1 MRVMLRRERRRRNV
15 IDFQG
20 HSLPLPHNALVE
32 RNDLLNHTARY
43 TDYLILVTRDKY
55 LAYGVRYSPVPLCLC
70 RIYDDLDEAL
80 RVVHKILPLCLIVDL
95 EGWPQPT
102 LILLDQL
109 RALQK
114 KYPTME
120 IVLIT
125 PNTDDLTRL
134 FLQASC
140 GCRIIDKR
148 LALLQARS
156 ALQFNDEA
164 ANHAAPPDLPRRF
177 KQKEWS
183 VLMLMSQ
190 GHSLC
195 NIARLQLRPYHRI
208 IYRVGCV
215 LTLLRLDHRQQLL
228 RLIQRINGRH
238 DHHLSG

>member
-1 MRVMLRRERRRRNV
+1 MRVMLRRERRRRN
-15 IDFQG
+15 IMDFQG

-43 TDYLILVTRDKY
+43 TDYRILVTRDKY
-55 LAYGVRYSPVPLCLC
+55 LAFGVRHSPVPLCLC
-70 RIYDDLDEAL
+70 RIYDDIDEAL
-80 RVVHKILPLCLIVDL
+80 QVVHHILPLCLIIDL
-95 EGWPQPT
+95 EGWSQPT
-102 LILLDQL
+102 LILLDRL

-114 KYPTME
+114 KHPAME
-120 IVLIT
+120 IALIT
-125 PNTDDLTRL
+125 PDTDSRTRL

-156 ALQFNDEA
+156 ALQLNQELPK
-164 ANHAAPPDLPRRF
+164 NNLPVSVPRRF
-177 KQKEWS
+177 KSKEWS

-195 NIARLQLRPYHRI
+195 HIARMQLRPYHRI

-215 LTLLRLDHRQQLL
+215 LSLLKLGHRQQLL
-228 RLIQRINGRH
+228 RLIQRINGVH
-238 DHHLSG
+238 DHYQSG